1 MKYYDTNALLEL
13 MDKVFE
19 DEFTISSKTIEE
31 IESIKVSQ
39 HKDSQIKYQARQLC
53 HLLDEYYGEYKV
65 KIVDTEH
72 YTVLEQFNLPVSND
86 NLIIAG
92 CFLLN
97 KVEAIEF
104 ITNDV
109 ACRVTAREIF
119 GLESN
124 GLDIKNEEEYK
135 GFKEVL
141 LSDYEMA
148 HFYENL
154 NENKYECLINE
165 YLLLENTKGEI
176 VDKLK
181 WNGEKYI
188 PISYRPINNDFTGKI
203 KPRNL
208 EQELAFDMLQDNN
221 STVKVISGCMGSGKD
236 YLMISTALQLIK
248 DNKYDKIMW
257 VRNNIEVKDSKPIGF
272 LPSGMKDKLLP
283 YAMIISDH
291 VGGEGGLDMLIEQ
304 GKLELQHLGFVR
316 GRDIK
321 NTIIMCSESENMT
334 KEHIQLLIGRVGE
347 GSTLWLNGDY
357 RQVDDK
363 VFESNNGLTSAI
375 NKLKNNRRFGFV
387 KLLKTERSETS
398 AMADLLDV
406 KENDL

>member
-13 MDKVFE
+13 MDKAFD
-19 DEFTISSKTIEE
+19 DEFATSSKSIEE
-31 IESIKVSQ
+31 LESIKVSQ
-39 HKDSQIKYQARQLC
+39 HKDSQIKYQARKVC

-72 YTVLEQFNLPVSND
+72 YAILEQFNLPVSND
-86 NLIIAG
+86 KLIIAG

-97 KVEAIEF
+97 KIESIEF
-104 ITNDV
+104 ITNDI

-124 GLDIKNEEEYK
+124 GTDINNSDEDYK
-135 GFKEVL
+135 GFKVET

-148 HFYENL
+148 ELYQNPTI
-154 NENKYECLINE
+154 NKFNCLINQ
-165 YLLLENTKGEI
+165 YLLVENYDDEI

-181 WNGEKYI
+181 WNGERYI
-188 PISYRPINNDFTGKI
+188 PLSYKTIDNDFTGKI

-208 EQELAFDMLQDNN
+208 EQELAFDMLQDNK
-221 STVKVISGCMGSGKD
+221 STIKVLAGNYGTGKD
-236 YLMISTALQLIK
+236 FLMISTALQLLK
-248 DNKYDKIMW
+248 NNKYDKIMW
-257 VRNNIEVKDSKPIGF
+257 VRNNIEVKNSKPIGF
-272 LPSGMKDKLLP
+272 LPAGIKDKLLP
-283 YAMIISDH
+283 FAMVMADH
-291 VGGEGGLDMLIEQ
+291 VGGESGLEMLIEQ
-304 GKLELQHLGFVR
+304 GKLEIQHLGFIR

-357 RQVDDK
+357 RQVDDRA
-363 VFESNNGLTSAI
+363 FENNNGLTTAI
-375 NKLKNNRRFGFV
+375 EKLKGNNKFGFV

-398 AMADLLDV
+398 AMADLLD
-406 KENDL
+406 